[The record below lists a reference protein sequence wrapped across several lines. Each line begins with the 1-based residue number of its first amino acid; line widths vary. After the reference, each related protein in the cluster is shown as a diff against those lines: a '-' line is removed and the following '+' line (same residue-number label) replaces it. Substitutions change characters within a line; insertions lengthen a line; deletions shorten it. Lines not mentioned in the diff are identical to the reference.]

1 MKHSENTMWRY
12 NHFLIDLLRLVSVV
26 LCAFWFISCGTS
38 KKIPEQSFEQKL
50 STMLDTS
57 SVLSTGFTG
66 LVLYDLDEKKV
77 IFRRNESRFFVP
89 ASNTKLFTLYAC
101 LRILGDS
108 IPALRYVET
117 DTSFTI
123 WGTGDP
129 TLLHPYFSES
139 KTLDFLKSKAT
150 NKKLYYFAGHSSI
163 KHYGRGWMWDDYN
176 DYYQAELT
184 PFPMFGNVLLVKKD
198 SLGLSI
204 SPEISLEQIIKKS
217 GLKRVKRLMEK
228 NHFDFPEGLDTFL
241 TYNQKIPYKDA
252 ANVNLN
258 ILEKLLNTKI
268 TKIGVRAP
276 GKSKILFSLPIDT
289 VYRRMMQVS
298 DNMLAEH
305 LLLLCGATLKDTIS
319 IEFSVDTVTSSVLS
333 DLSHKPV
340 WVDGSGLSRYNLFTP
355 MSIVTLLQKMYREY
369 PEDKL
374 FSLLAE
380 GGGHGTLNG
389 MFKENKAP
397 FIYAKSGSMSGVY
410 NLSGYMVTSSGK
422 RLIFSFMNNNFNTP
436 VSNVRKEVAQILN
449 KISEME

>member
-1 MKHSENTMWRY
+1 MWRY
-12 NHFLIDLLRLVSVV
+12 NHSPIVLLRLVSVIM
-26 LCAFWFISCGTS
+26 CAFWLISCGTS
-38 KKIPEQSFEQKL
+38 IKIPEQSFEQKL

-77 IFRRNESRFFVP
+77 IFRRNESRYFVP

-117 DTSFTI
+117 DTSFTFR
-123 WGTGDP
+123 GTGDP

-150 NKKLYYFAGHSSI
+150 NKKLYYFDGHSSI

-184 PFPMFGNVLLVKKD
+184 PFPMFGNVLLIRKD
-198 SLGLSI
+198 SFGLKVSPDMSI
-204 SPEISLEQIIKKS
+204 EKMVKKS
-217 GLKRVKRLMEK
+217 GIKRVRRNIEN
-228 NHFDFPEGLDTFL
+228 NHFEFPDGLDTMATFE
-241 TYNQKIPYKDA
+241 QEVPYKNA
-252 ANVNLN
+252 SKIN
-258 ILEKLLNTKI
+258 IDLLEKLLETKI
-268 TKIGVRAP
+268 ISIGTRMTKKTKTLYSIPSDSV
-276 GKSKILFSLPIDT
+276 F
-289 VYRRMMQVS
+289 RRMMQVS

-436 VSNVRKEVAQILN
+436 VSKVRKEVAQILN